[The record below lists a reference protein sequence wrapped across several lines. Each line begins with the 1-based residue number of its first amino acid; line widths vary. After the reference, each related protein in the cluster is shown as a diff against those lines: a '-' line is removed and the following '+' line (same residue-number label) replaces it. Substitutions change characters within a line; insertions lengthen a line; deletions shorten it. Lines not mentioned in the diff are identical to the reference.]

1 LPLILR
7 MIQISGAKQKRS
19 YFFCRSKAAVGR
31 RFIAPRDSKQD
42 EPSMLHRHTAPVCAE
57 NLDSN
62 ILMMKPTDQGMRE
75 DTPDALNR
83 REMADLCLTRC
94 VFPSS

>member
-1 LPLILR
+1 
-7 MIQISGAKQKRS
+7 
-19 YFFCRSKAAVGR
+19 
-31 RFIAPRDSKQD
+31 
-42 EPSMLHRHTAPVCAE
+42 MLHRHTAPVCAE
-57 NLDSN
+57 KLDSN
-62 ILMMKPTDQGMRE
+62 ILMVKPTDQGMRE